1 MSLDSICIC
10 KNKATP
16 TDRHLECNGPMGSS
30 STCSAWSTSADPII
44 VLIGRAIDARQA
56 EVEKPRLSSS
66 GKLISRISSPV
77 QNQQSAIATPQTNSA
92 APKLQSFKVD
102 NDSDS
107 KISYGSWNL
116 YRRPLQKQTNMLP
129 CQLLVWLWP
138 NSVTH
143 RLAHLWQYNKHT
155 FVCKES
161 TLLLKE
167 FKAQCMVEREI
178 LTSCRVNLYK
188 FYILAQVELRRL
200 PLIWEG
206 LNQYDLSHSAKDVL
220 MALCRKGN
228 SKQYQTYLTKWQ
240 QYCRE
245 RNIEVLEPGIT
256 NGIEF
261 IVSLYRAGLGYSV
274 MNTARPLSFLWR
286 MESRLDNTH

>member
-1 MSLDSICIC
+1 M
-10 KNKATP
+10 
-16 TDRHLECNGPMGSS
+16 
-30 STCSAWSTSADPII
+30 
-44 VLIGRAIDARQA
+44 
-56 EVEKPRLSSS
+56 
-66 GKLISRISSPV
+66 V
-77 QNQQSAIATPQTNSA
+77 Q
-92 APKLQSFKVD
+92 
-102 NDSDS
+102 
-107 KISYGSWNL
+107 
-116 YRRPLQKQTNMLP
+116 
-129 CQLLVWLWP
+129 
-138 NSVTH
+138 
-143 RLAHLWQYNKHT
+143 
-155 FVCKES
+155 
-161 TLLLKE
+161 
-167 FKAQCMVEREI
+167 REI

-274 MNTARPLSFLWR
+274 MNTARPLSFL
-286 MESRLDNTH
+286 